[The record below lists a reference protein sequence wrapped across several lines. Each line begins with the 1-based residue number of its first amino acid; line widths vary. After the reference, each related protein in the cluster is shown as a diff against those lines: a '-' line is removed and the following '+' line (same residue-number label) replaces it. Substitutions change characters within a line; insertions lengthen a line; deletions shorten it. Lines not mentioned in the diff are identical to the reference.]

1 MAQTSLTI
9 LILAGGTGG
18 HVYPAL
24 AVAEELLSRGHRVVW
39 MGTRAGLEAKV
50 VPAAK
55 IPMEWLDV
63 SGLRGKSWR
72 DQLKAP
78 WMLSQA
84 LWQAARILRRIRPE
98 IVLGMGGFA
107 SGPGGLMARI
117 MGIPLILHEQ
127 NRIPGTTNRWLARW
141 ANMVLEAFPASFSP
155 KLGADWVGN
164 PLRREISNLSRPR
177 LAERGGPLRI
187 LILGGSLGAMVL
199 NQKLPPALAQVAVP
213 FQVLHQTGNAM
224 REETASLYANLG
236 IEARVEAFIDD
247 MAEVYTWADLVIC
260 RSGAMTVSELS
271 AVGLPAI
278 LIPYPY
284 AIDDHQTHNAR
295 YLAEAGAAL
304 LMPQTEL
311 TPERLALEMTTL
323 YREPDRLQA
332 MAEAALSLAKPE
344 AARVVAEKC
353 LLEVCP

>member
-1 MAQTSLTI
+1 M
-9 LILAGGTGG
+9 
-18 HVYPAL
+18 
-24 AVAEELLSRGHRVVW
+24 
-39 MGTRAGLEAKV
+39 
-50 VPAAK
+50 
-55 IPMEWLDV
+55 
-63 SGLRGKSWR
+63 
-72 DQLKAP
+72 
-78 WMLSQA
+78 
-84 LWQAARILRRIRPE
+84 
-98 IVLGMGGFA
+98 
-107 SGPGGLMARI
+107 
-117 MGIPLILHEQ
+117 
-127 NRIPGTTNRWLARW
+127 
-141 ANMVLEAFPASFSP
+141 
-155 KLGADWVGN
+155 
-164 PLRREISNLSRPR
+164 
-177 LAERGGPLRI
+177 
-187 LILGGSLGAMVL
+187 
-199 NQKLPPALAQVAVP
+199 
-213 FQVLHQTGNAM
+213 
-224 REETASLYANLG
+224 
-236 IEARVEAFIDD
+236 EAFIDD

-332 MAEAALSLAKPE
+332 IAEAALSLAKPE